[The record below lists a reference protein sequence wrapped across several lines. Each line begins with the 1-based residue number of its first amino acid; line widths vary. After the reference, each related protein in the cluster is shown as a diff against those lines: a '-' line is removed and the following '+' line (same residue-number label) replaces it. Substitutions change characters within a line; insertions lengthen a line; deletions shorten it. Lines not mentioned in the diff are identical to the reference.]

1 MSSLSDA
8 PLVEGKPVAEQARHV
23 LDLLQLELELDPGE
37 PAIVEHDEAE
47 MREAGLRVAAEGE
60 RRA

>member
-8 PLVEGKPVAEQARHV
+8 PLVEGKPVAEHARQV

-37 PAIVEHDEAE
+37 AAIVERDEAE
-47 MREAGLRVAAEGE
+47 MREAGLRVAAE
-60 RRA
+60 A